1 MLRRRR
7 SRRPR
12 EATRSVTPEPAR
24 EPVVTSAALEG
35 TLQARLGVLERELSA
50 TTGDVSLCAI
60 SRSAGSVPAVKHLEG
75 RLAALME
82 LRRAGREDGPHPGTL
97 ETLLATWRRGLE
109 EVRAREAGPDWVA
122 YRAGGVDE
130 LEELAHRLTDPPG

>member
-12 EATRSVTPEPAR
+12 EATLSVTPEPAR
-24 EPVVTSAALEG
+24 EPVGPAVALQD
-35 TLQARLGVLERELSA
+35 TIQARLGVLEQELSA
-50 TTGDVSLCAI
+50 ATGDVSLCAI
-60 SRSAGSVPAVKHLEG
+60 SRSAGSVPAAKHLEG

-82 LRRAGREDGPHPGTL
+82 LRRETRGGAPEGIL

-109 EVRAREAGPDWVA
+109 EVRAQGSGPDWVA

-130 LEELAHRLTDPPG
+130 LEELARRLTDPPD